1 VDKSPHKSEFVNANG
16 IRLHYLDWG
25 GSGLILLF
33 IPGLG
38 CNAHIF
44 DTFAPRFT
52 DKFRVLAVTRRGHGE
67 SDHPETG
74 YDVDTLAEDLHQFL
88 DALKINKVI
97 LAGHSMAHLELSHF
111 TALHPERVLGLIY
124 LDSAYDG
131 STETYR
137 SYMAKNPLLKM
148 SPPNEPQE
156 FHSVE
161 EYFAS
166 IRKCYPALDAIWGD
180 PIQEQGLH
188 EITIDADGKIVDT
201 MSETIAK
208 ACRRTLDTYIPE
220 ESKIKVPALG
230 IFAISNGCYY
240 IADWMTEE
248 QKTEV
253 SEFLATENYAM
264 VTENIEAFK
273 RNMPHARVLV
283 IPEGHHYCFI
293 KKEEEVFQAMRKFLK
308 EIA

>member
-1 VDKSPHKSEFVNANG
+1 MDKSPHKSDLVVANG
-16 IRLHYLDWG
+16 IKLHYLDWG
-25 GSGLILLF
+25 GSSQVLLF

-44 DTFAPRFT
+44 DEFAPRFT
-52 DKFRVLAVTRRGHGE
+52 DKFRVLAFTRRGHGE

-74 YDVDTLAEDLHQFL
+74 YDVDTLAEDLRQFL
-88 DALKINKVI
+88 DALKIDKVI

-111 TALHPERVLGLIY
+111 TALHSERVLSLIY
-124 LDSAYDG
+124 LDAAYDG
-131 STETYR
+131 TTETYR
-137 SYMAKNPLLKM
+137 NYMSRNPLLKM
-148 SPPNEPQE
+148 SAPNEPQE

-166 IRKCYPALDAIWGD
+166 IRRCYPSLDAVWGD

-188 EITIDADGKIVDT
+188 EIMIDADGKVIDA

-208 ACRRTLDTYIPE
+208 ACRVTLDTYVPE

-230 IFAISNGCYY
+230 IFAISNGRYY

-248 QKTEV
+248 QKAEV
-253 SEFLATENYAM
+253 REFLATENYAW

-273 RNMPHARVLV
+273 KAMPHAKVVV

-293 KKEEEVFQAMRKFLK
+293 MKADQVYQEMSDFLQ
-308 EIA
+308 